1 MKYFLLFIGLI
12 NGMNMITD
20 GKWVRVMEKYK
31 IQI

>member
-1 MKYFLLFIGLI
+1 MKYFLLFIGLR
-12 NGMNMITD
+12 NGMNMITE